1 MNDRAG
7 HRAYGSANADE
18 LWKQARRVQADLLD
32 LRDALGET
40 VNIGETLL
48 RSRLRTQPYTTLVTA
63 AALGYVLGG
72 GLPRIALTNLLGVG
86 GRMAS
91 GILLTRLV
99 GTLSRLSN
107 DR

>member
-7 HRAYGSANADE
+7 NRAHGSASADE

-40 VNIGETLL
+40 VSIGETMV

-72 GLPRIALTNLLGVG
+72 GLPRIALINLLGVG

-91 GILLTRLV
+91 GVLLTRLV
-99 GTLSRLSN
+99 GALNRLG
-107 DR
+107 DDH

>member
-7 HRAYGSANADE
+7 HRADRSANADD

-40 VNIGETLL
+40 VSIGETLL
-48 RSRLRTQPYTTLVTA
+48 RSRLRTQPYATLVTA

-72 GLPRIALTNLLGVG
+72 GLPRLALGGLLRVG

-91 GILLTRLV
+91 GIILTRLV
-99 GTLSRLSN
+99 GTLGRLT
-107 DR
+107 DDH